1 MKTVK
6 INPKQEKIKQEKKT
20 KEVKPKKPKKGKS
33 MYANGLYSTEGVNIA
48 VAPADLLPPEEAVN
62 ISLSTSQKNRG
73 YIFVDH
79 KNIQEI
85 YEKSGPLAKEN
96 EFQVHYW
103 FLNFRYTAE
112 DGSHIDVAVPTCY
125 FNYNQFVTSGHID
138 FELTDVIPV
147 SEALLPV
154 HNMKVNQLMK
164 TDLHSKINEI
174 FGVTFEPMSVNFGTL
189 HRHPGQSTHQSFSST
204 DLNVNVKTKRDSLG
218 VVFPLATAE
227 DDKPSFSMIIAVD
240 GQTNHYYN
248 PSAGIANL
256 AHSEYRIANGDIK
269 TGLHYEKN
277 RCIAFSIK
285 KRTKPSLVEKMFGA
299 KEVSNTV
306 VRFNNTESALV
317 EQEQTLASL
326 FEGLYDGVYTASTD
340 IVLPTNVKQKVSAP
354 AAKTVYK
361 APANA
366 KHHPQYYYNEDDI
379 EEMYKSFEEEQ
390 EIAKKADNAAENPY
404 TKNMKV
410 SIKDYNNAVA
420 KLHAYEKNEKLQVLL
435 DAFQKKDLTYGTN
448 LHAIKK
454 CVDDYNLVSIA
465 YYGTPENQL
474 ELIETYVT
482 EVEGNFT
489 FDLRDI
495 ADFSAEITLTIENI
509 LTEKADFRK
518 TISMFKMLNIQNTT
532 DVEETTEV
540 NEQKI
545 EQIEE
550 SKVLEPDGN
559 NATEDKHVNS
569 IKTFA
574 QDSGEVFQENKS
586 IFKKATEAVGTL
598 FHKEQDQK

>member
-1 MKTVK
+1 MKNTK
-6 INPKQEKIKQEKKT
+6 PIQTKNTIKDKKQNKIK
-20 KEVKPKKPKKGKS
+20 KKGKH
-33 MYANGLYSTEGVNIA
+33 MYANGLCSTAGINAA
-48 VAPADLLPPEEAVN
+48 VAPEDLLPPEEAVN
-62 ISLSTSQKNRG
+62 ISLSNSQKNRG

-85 YEKSGPLAKEN
+85 YEKSGPLAKNN

-112 DGSHIDVAVPTCY
+112 DGSHIDIAVPTCY
-125 FNYNQFVTSGHID
+125 FNYEQFVTSEHID

-147 SEALLPV
+147 SEALLPL
-154 HNMKVNQLMK
+154 HNMKVNQIMQTNLNA
-164 TDLHSKINEI
+164 KINEI

-189 HRHPGQSTHQSFSST
+189 HKHPGSSAHQSFSST

-240 GQTNHYYN
+240 GNFSGGYYSN
-248 PSAGIANL
+248 SSIGIANL

-306 VRFNNTESALV
+306 VKYNNTETSLV
-317 EQEQTLASL
+317 ELEQNLASL
-326 FEGLYDGVYTASTD
+326 FESLYDGVYTASTD
-340 IVLPTNVKQKVSAP
+340 VVLKENVKQKIAP
-354 AAKTVYK
+354 VAKTTYK
-361 APANA
+361 A
-366 KHHPQYYYNEDDI
+366 KERVGTTYYYNEDDI

-390 EIAKKADNAAENPY
+390 ELEKTKKESKNVNQY

-410 SIKDYNNAVA
+410 TEKDYNNAIN
-420 KLHAYEKNEKLQVLL
+420 KLEVYEKNEKLQILL
-435 DAFQKKDLTYGTN
+435 DAFKKKDLAYGSDLN
-448 LHAIKK
+448 ALKK
-454 CVDDYNLVSIA
+454 CVDDYNLLSIA
-465 YYGTPENQL
+465 YYGTPQNQL
-474 ELIETYVT
+474 ELIETYVIET
-482 EVEGNFT
+482 NGNFT

-495 ADFSAEITLTIENI
+495 TDFAAEILLTIENI
-509 LTEKADFRK
+509 LTEQDEFRR
-518 TISMFKMLNIQNTT
+518 TISMYKMINSTEKNETLKNKEIVESAEELENYVDPDHIPYCEQLQN
-532 DVEETTEV
+532 
-540 NEQKI
+540 
-545 EQIEE
+545 
-550 SKVLEPDGN
+550 SVLEP
-559 NATEDKHVNS
+559 
-569 IKTFA
+569 
-574 QDSGEVFQENKS
+574 ENKS

-598 FHKEQDQK
+598 FHKDPEQKQG